1 MDIINSIQI
10 ELPVRGELGRVEKM
24 DLCRAVQASSRQ
36 QLVAELKKLM
46 LTDRHFERLY
56 QHQFRAWTVSVEAA
70 TYFLQHIFGEDCTI
84 TLIK

>member
-46 LTDRHFERLY
+46 LLDKKFNSLY
-56 QHQFRAWTVSVEAA
+56 QHQFRTWTVSVEAA
-70 TYFLQHIFGEDCTI
+70 TYFLKHIFGEDCTV
-84 TLIK
+84 TLVK

>member
-46 LTDRHFERLY
+46 ILDTKFNSLY
-56 QHQFRAWTVSVEAA
+56 QHQFRTWTVSVEAA
-70 TYFLQHIFGEDCTI
+70 TYFLKHIFGKDCQI
-84 TLIK
+84 TLVK

>member
-1 MDIINSIQI
+1 MDIVNSIHI

-46 LTDRHFERLY
+46 ILDTRFNTLY
-56 QHQFRAWTVSVEAA
+56 QHQFRAWTVSVDAA
-70 TYFLQHIFGEDCTI
+70 TYFLKHIFGQDCTI
-84 TLIK
+84 TLVK